1 MNLKALTIT
10 IVFLL
15 QIHFVYSQ
23 EKISVSINGADTYIE
38 TYSKSFGDELRLD
51 KAYRLGPG
59 ALVTLKQ
66 GIKKALE
73 WVKLN
78 ELHQK
83 AFEKEICRF
92 KVMDKEQYKFH
103 GYVDQI
109 TSEIVLLFKGFE
121 DGSFELMIK
130 PYNSSYDTFIEF
142 SDKEMLQNFDN
153 LLNGRSANKEID
165 DIFN

>member
-1 MNLKALTIT
+1 MDLKALIIT
-10 IVFLL
+10 IILLL
-15 QIHFVYSQ
+15 QVQFAHSQ
-23 EKISVSINGADTYIE
+23 AKISVSINGTDTYIE
-38 TYSKSFGDELRLD
+38 TYNKTFGDELSLD

-66 GIKKALE
+66 GTKKALE
-73 WVKLN
+73 WGSLN

-92 KVMDKEQYKFH
+92 KVMDKELYKFH
-103 GYVDQI
+103 GYVDQF

-153 LLNGRSANKEID
+153 LLNGRSANKEIN